1 MYKIT
6 LAKTAGFCFG
16 VRRAVDRAFS
26 LAEEKKDAV
35 TLGPLIHNPQVVE
48 RLSKMGL
55 SPVSSPEE
63 AKEGQTVLIRSHGV
77 GKEIYDRLLGHEIV
91 DCTCPFVEKIHKIGR
106 AHV

>member
-35 TLGPLIHNPQVVE
+35 T
-48 RLSKMGL
+48 
-55 SPVSSPEE
+55 
-63 AKEGQTVLIRSHGV
+63 
-77 GKEIYDRLLGHEIV
+77 
-91 DCTCPFVEKIHKIGR
+91 
-106 AHV
+106 

>member
-35 TLGPLIHNPQVVE
+35 LADTTGFELPQSV
-48 RLSKMGL
+48 
-55 SPVSSPEE
+55 
-63 AKEGQTVLIRSHGV
+63 ALIRSLV
-77 GKEIYDRLLGHEIV
+77 EKKLGKETAR
-91 DCTCPFVEKIHKIGR
+91 
-106 AHV
+106 